1 MLLMNRRVN
10 ELYQA
15 GMMALADEN
24 LIKGKKILDKLMK
37 LAPESPMAIELAGDF
52 ARTSG
57 EFDEALVWFERLT
70 VPSASA
76 EWRAIGL
83 MNIASIHQNQRDV
96 DSAVSYYRKA
106 LAEFES
112 LEDHEEVWHVKQV
125 IGEVLL
131 EGGLFL
137 DAASALEGLLHEIQ
151 THSKRQRYLEMAI
164 DTRRSLAE
172 AYRFLGRL
180 EDAKTQWLKVAQVSR
195 KYNDGLQLATAL
207 DGLGVICQIQGKF
220 QEAKELHSE
229 SLEINRNLR
238 YLEGQSVNLGNL
250 ARLHIQLEEWEQAEK
265 YVRKSMKIEQKNEN
279 LPGIAFDKLVLAEI
293 DIGREKYESAET
305 KLLQLESLMARE
317 GRTDDSLAIS
327 SQIGFVYRMMG
338 RLDEATERQT
348 KVLAWARRM
357 NHADAV
363 PATLNELAE
372 IELVLGNK
380 DQARVYW
387 QEALELYKQLGSEK
401 MIEALSKGL
410 SDLDI
415 E

>member
-1 MLLMNRRVN
+1 
-10 ELYQA
+10 
-15 GMMALADEN
+15 
-24 LIKGKKILDKLMK
+24 
-37 LAPESPMAIELAGDF
+37 
-52 ARTSG
+52 
-57 EFDEALVWFERLT
+57 
-70 VPSASA
+70 
-76 EWRAIGL
+76 
-83 MNIASIHQNQRDV
+83 
-96 DSAVSYYRKA
+96 
-106 LAEFES
+106 
-112 LEDHEEVWHVKQV
+112 
-125 IGEVLL
+125 
-131 EGGLFL
+131 
-137 DAASALEGLLHEIQ
+137 
-151 THSKRQRYLEMAI
+151 
-164 DTRRSLAE
+164 
-172 AYRFLGRL
+172 
-180 EDAKTQWLKVAQVSR
+180 
-195 KYNDGLQLATAL
+195 
-207 DGLGVICQIQGKF
+207 
-220 QEAKELHSE
+220 
-229 SLEINRNLR
+229 
-238 YLEGQSVNLGNL
+238 
-250 ARLHIQLEEWEQAEK
+250 LHIQLEEWEQAEK
-265 YVRKSMKIEQKNEN
+265 YVRRSMKIEQKNEN

-387 QEALELYKQLGSEK
+387 EEALELYKQLGSEK

>member
-57 EFDEALVWFERLT
+57 DFDEALVWFERLT

-76 EWRAIGL
+76 EWRAIGF

-96 DSAVSYYRKA
+96 DTAVSYYRKA

-137 DAASALEGLLHEIQ
+137 DAASALEVLLHEIQ
-151 THSKRQRYLEMAI
+151 THSKRQKYLEMAI

-180 EDAKTQWLKVAQVSR
+180 EDSKTQWLKVAQVSR

-220 QEAKELHSE
+220 EEAKELHSE

-327 SQIGFVYRMMG
+327 SQIGFVHRTPDESP
-338 RLDEATERQT
+338 RLGAPDEPCRC
-348 KVLAWARRM
+348 
-357 NHADAV
+357 
-363 PATLNELAE
+363 
-372 IELVLGNK
+372 
-380 DQARVYW
+380 
-387 QEALELYKQLGSEK
+387 GS
-401 MIEALSKGL
+401 
-410 SDLDI
+410 SDLERTGRNRIGPGEQRPSSRLLARGSRTLQTTRVRKNDRSPEQRPI
-415 E
+415 RPGHRVA

>member
-70 VPSASA
+70 VPTASA

-96 DSAVSYYRKA
+96 DTAVGYYRKA

-112 LEDHEEVWHVKQV
+112 LEDHEEVWNVKQV

-220 QEAKELHSE
+220 EEAKELHSE

-250 ARLHIQLEEWEQAEK
+250 ARLHIQLEDWEQAEK

-317 GRTDDSLAIS
+317 GRTDDSIAIS

-348 KVLAWARRM
+348 KVLDWARRM

-380 DQARVYW
+380 DQARLYW

>member
-70 VPSASA
+70 VPTTSP

-96 DSAVSYYRKA
+96 DTAVGYYRKA

-112 LEDHEEVWHVKQV
+112 LEDHEEVWNVKQV

-220 QEAKELHSE
+220 EEAKELHSE

-250 ARLHIQLEEWEQAEK
+250 ARLHIQLEDWEQAEK

-317 GRTDDSLAIS
+317 GRTDDSIAIS

-348 KVLAWARRM
+348 KVLDWARRM

-380 DQARVYW
+380 DQARLYW